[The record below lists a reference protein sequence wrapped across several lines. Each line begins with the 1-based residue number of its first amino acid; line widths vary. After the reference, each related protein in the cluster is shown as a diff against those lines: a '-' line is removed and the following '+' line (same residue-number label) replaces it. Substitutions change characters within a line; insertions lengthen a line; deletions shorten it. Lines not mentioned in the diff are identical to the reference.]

1 MRAKTSDTLMV
12 MMMMMPDLDAS
23 FANHFWIP
31 KGPRQCNHPMLGDL
45 VRDAE
50 KGEMLPNDLIE
61 RSH

>member
-1 MRAKTSDTLMV
+1 MV

-31 KGPRQCNHPMLGDL
+31 KGPRQCDHPMLGDL